1 MGMVVG
7 EKIARLCERAL
18 EDGLPVILFACSGGA
33 RMHEGAVSL
42 MQMAKTCG
50 ALQRLHAAG
59 GVSIS
64 VMTHPTTGGVTA
76 SFASVCDFLIAEPG
90 ALIGFAGPRV
100 IATTIKK
107 ELPKGFQRSEFLL
120 EKGQID
126 FIVDRAAYDV
136 TVRATDDVEVV
147 PKGAPSLYPP
157 LFTLELAVNVGV
169 EGVDDGIA
177 YKVGAPP

>member
-1 MGMVVG
+1 MA
-7 EKIARLCERAL
+7 EA
-18 EDGLPVILFACSGGA
+18 
-33 RMHEGAVSL
+33 SL
-42 MQMAKTCG
+42 QS
-50 ALQRLHAAG
+50 HAA
-59 GVSIS
+59 
-64 VMTHPTTGGVTA
+64 
-76 SFASVCDFLIAEPG
+76 
-90 ALIGFAGPRV
+90 
-100 IATTIKK
+100 
-107 ELPKGFQRSEFLL
+107 
-120 EKGQID
+120 